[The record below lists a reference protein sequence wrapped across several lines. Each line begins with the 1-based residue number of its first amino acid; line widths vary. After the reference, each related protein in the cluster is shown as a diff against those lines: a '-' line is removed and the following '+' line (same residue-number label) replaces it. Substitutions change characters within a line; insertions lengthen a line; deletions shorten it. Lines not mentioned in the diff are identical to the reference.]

1 MMDKET
7 LRHIVVQQKDWSF
20 HKDGS
25 VPRDVLDKALGWFD
39 DRRILI
45 LTGVRRSGKSTIL
58 RQLMARRPGYSYVSF
73 EDERFIDFKAQ
84 DFEML
89 NESLIE
95 VYGDADIY
103 FFDEIQN
110 IDKFETFVRRLQ
122 DQGKKVIITGSNA
135 SLLSRELGTRL
146 TGRYKS
152 FEVYPFSFSE
162 FLRFKG
168 VEWNR
173 DWFFLAQ
180 RKVELDR
187 LFDEYLLKGGF
198 PEYLKNGDI
207 DYIRTIYENILYRDI
222 IARYSIKRQRILKEL
237 VGILASSISSK
248 ITYNSLKETLGLSNA
263 VTVKEYMSYLANS
276 YLIFEVHR
284 FEYSLR
290 KQLASPKKIYFVDP
304 SFHQVAGVNFSDDK
318 GRVMENLVFL
328 ELNRRNKEVYYFS
341 GKNECDFIVKEGKHI
356 EIAIQVCYKM
366 VANNREREIAGLIEA
381 MDSLKI
387 KNGIVLTRNLDEEM
401 TIGRKKVR
409 IMSVWR
415 WLLSG

>member
-1 MMDKET
+1 MDRET
-7 LRHIVVQQKDWSF
+7 LRHIVIQQRDWAF
-20 HKDGS
+20 RKE
-25 VPRDVLDKALGWFD
+25 VMVRRDVLGSILEWFD
-39 DRRILI
+39 DKRIII

-58 RQLMARRPGYSYVSF
+58 RQLMSEKKGYSYVSF

-95 VYGDADIY
+95 VYGDAGLY

-122 DQGKKVIITGSNA
+122 DQGKKVVITGSNA
-135 SLLSRELGTRL
+135 SLLSKELGTRL

-162 FLRFKG
+162 FLRFRG
-168 VEWNR
+168 VMWTK
-173 DWFFLAQ
+173 DWFFLTP
-180 RKVELDR
+180 RKVELAR

-207 DYIRTIYENILYRDI
+207 DYVRTIYENIIYRDI

-237 VGILASSISSK
+237 VGILASNISAK

-263 VTVKEYMSYLANS
+263 VTVKEYVSYLSNS
-276 YLIFEVHR
+276 YMVFEVPR
-284 FEYSLR
+284 FDYSLR
-290 KQLASPKKIYFVDP
+290 RQLASPKKIYLVDP
-304 SFHQVAGVNFSDDK
+304 SFHQVAAVSFSDDK

-328 ELNRRNKEVYYFS
+328 ELKRRKKEVYYFS
-341 GKNECDFIVKEGKHI
+341 GESECDFIVKDGKNI

-366 VANNREREIAGLIEA
+366 DASNKEREIAGLREA
-381 MDSLKI
+381 MESLDI
-387 KNGIVLTRNLDEEM
+387 KRGIILTRDLDEEM
-401 TIGRKKVR
+401 IVGRKKVKV
-409 IMSVWR
+409 MSVWR